1 MFMDFLCITIE
12 NLALS
17 LFSCFR
23 KKKHVGLDLHHEA
36 HGLVHGHVK
45 LSCCTLR
52 CVMAHLT
59 WMQD

>member
-1 MFMDFLCITIE
+1 MHSINLRVGTMFMDFLCITIE

-36 HGLVHGHVK
+36 HGF
-45 LSCCTLR
+45 S
-52 CVMAHLT
+52 
-59 WMQD
+59 